1 VIVSSL
7 TLLFLV
13 GRSLLFAQVS
23 VSASKNFHKKVF
35 RSVLLAPINLF
46 FDVTHVGEILN
57 RFSSDMDH
65 VDLQL
70 PEFAM
75 QFFQNSLYCFAAMI
89 ICAWSSYYFLGL
101 LLPLFF
107 VYLKVQNYF
116 RKSSRELKRIEGMS
130 RSPIFSSYQEMLAGL
145 DTIRAFEVPK
155 RFVEANKRRVE
166 LNTSAF
172 LMFQMASRWLAL
184 RLDFLGVSNFSL
196 FCPILLI
203 LLTDL

>member
-1 VIVSSL
+1 M
-7 TLLFLV
+7 
-13 GRSLLFAQVS
+13 
-23 VSASKNFHKKVF
+23 SASKNFHQKIF
-35 RSVLLAPINLF
+35 RSVLRAPVNLF

-89 ICAWSSYYFLGL
+89 ICAWSSYYFLAM
-101 LLPLFF
+101 LLPLFLI
-107 VYLKVQNYF
+107 YLQVQNYF

-145 DTIRAFEVPK
+145 DTIRAFGVSK
-155 RFVEANKRRVE
+155 KFVQANKKRVE

-184 RLDFLGVSNFSL
+184 RLDFLGVTTFVAVAGFAL
-196 FCPILLI
+196 FLPLPEEQLPIVG
-203 LLTDL
+203 